1 MSFFTV
7 IIHII
12 LLIEISKEKNTN
24 LTVLKFKTYNSSF
37 FKIFQN
43 NTEFNSKDFKSFIF
57 SNLYFVLEVGDE
69 LSQKNGINQTLNTLI
84 DTQTSTLSLK
94 QIKNDNALCIYNS
107 SLSDT
112 YKLLDIQSFS
122 CQAEEKVKIYSNI
135 NLTEYDCISLVFD
148 NYNCLNDSLCGNAG
162 IDILMYSSKQTGF
175 IYQLHKIFNISE
187 QSWTFLFT
195 SEEEGIFIFGDLPH
209 NYLKNTYDENNLI
222 SFYSKTT
229 YFEITMDSLI
239 IEDDNSTINDF
250 GDSDDYLNV
259 GISPDIEGIEIG
271 DFYYQF
277 IYKYFFSYI
286 QKNICKTDIIELTI
300 TIIYCY
306 ADKFTKNDIDKFPRI
321 IFNKLK
327 LDFNITFESNEL
339 FYYRDNKYFFKIYKR
354 LGVSK
359 KFILGRIFLKKYLT
373 IFNADKKKIYFYNT
387 KKINEDNSNNNNE
400 EKTFNEWL
408 KIIIIIFLISIIIFL
423 IIGILIGKV
432 LYKKRKKHANELD
445 DEYIYKANT
454 NNKIESLYGLNGE
467 DN

>member
-1 MSFFTV
+1 M
-7 IIHII
+7 
-12 LLIEISKEKNTN
+12 
-24 LTVLKFKTYNSSF
+24 
-37 FKIFQN
+37 
-43 NTEFNSKDFKSFIF
+43 
-57 SNLYFVLEVGDE
+57 
-69 LSQKNGINQTLNTLI
+69 
-84 DTQTSTLSLK
+84 
-94 QIKNDNALCIYNS
+94 
-107 SLSDT
+107 
-112 YKLLDIQSFS
+112 
-122 CQAEEKVKIYSNI
+122 
-135 NLTEYDCISLVFD
+135 
-148 NYNCLNDSLCGNAG
+148 
-162 IDILMYSSKQTGF
+162 
-175 IYQLHKIFNISE
+175 
-187 QSWTFLFT
+187 
-195 SEEEGIFIFGDLPH
+195 DL
-209 NYLKNTYDENNLI
+209 
-222 SFYSKTT
+222 
-229 YFEITMDSLI
+229 LI

-400 EKTFNEWL
+400 EKTFNEWW